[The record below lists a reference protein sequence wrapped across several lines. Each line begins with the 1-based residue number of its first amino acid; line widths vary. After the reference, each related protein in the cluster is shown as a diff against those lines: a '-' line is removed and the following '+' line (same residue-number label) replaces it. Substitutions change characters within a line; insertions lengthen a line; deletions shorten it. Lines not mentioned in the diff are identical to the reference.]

1 MNTPT
6 RLAGVLALAALVSS
20 AGRVAAQPQPVAD
33 PIPKKIEK
41 GDITVAVRD
50 FVRVPKTTDSAT
62 PRGTSGAYARVQY
75 LLPARDG
82 TGRLFIND
90 TRGVLYVTDAKGT
103 EPKVYL
109 DLRKQ
114 DVGFDDSHFPNEA
127 GLAGF
132 AFHPDFAKKGR
143 PGYRKFFTAYSAAT
157 DSGKATY
164 LDDDDAS
171 HQSVLREWTVED
183 PAAETFAGTS
193 REVFRIG
200 QFAFNHNIGTIAF
213 NPNAKEGSPDYGNL
227 YVCLGDGGA
236 ANDPKGY
243 GQGLAEPHGAIM
255 RIHPFPRMSTAQQYT
270 VPADNPFVGREG
282 VAPAIWA
289 YGFRHPQQF
298 SWDTGGDGKMLI
310 AEFGQGQVEEVN
322 LGVAGGNYGWQ
333 LREGTFATAFAVT
346 GDKRPEHVFP
356 RPDKDEA
363 EFLYPVAQYD
373 HDEGRG
379 ISGGF
384 VYRGSR
390 VPELQ
395 GKYVF
400 SELVRGR
407 LFYVDADTLAQG
419 KQAEIKELRL
429 TFGGQERDLIDVVG
443 YPNPYAPGT
452 KRADLRLGT
461 DDAGELYLL
470 TKGDGR
476 VRTLDAAKWRRAR
489 RPPHRS
495 DNHVGRHAAS
505 PQPRTSS
512 G

>member
-6 RLAGVLALAALVSS
+6 ALARATCVALALLMAPGAT
-20 AGRVAAQPQPVAD
+20 AQPKPVQD
-33 PIPKKIEK
+33 PIPEKIPQGE
-41 GDITVAVRD
+41 ITVAVRD
-50 FVRVPKTTDSAT
+50 FVRLPKTPDSAT
-62 PRGTSGAYARVQY
+62 PGGTSGAYARIQY

-82 TGRLFIND
+82 SGRLFIND
-90 TRGVLYVTDAKGT
+90 TRGVLYVTDAKGR
-103 EPKVYL
+103 EPKPYI

-132 AFHPDFAKKGR
+132 AFHPDFAKSGR
-143 PGYRKFFTAYSAAT
+143 PGYGKFYTAYSAAT
-157 DSGKATY
+157 DSGTCDY

-171 HQSVLREWTVED
+171 HQSVLREWTATD
-183 PAAETFAGTS
+183 PAADSFAGTS

-213 NPNAKEGSPDYGNL
+213 NPNAKDGSPDHGNL

-236 ANDPKGY
+236 ANDPREY
-243 GQGLAEPHGAIM
+243 GQGLAEPHGTVM
-255 RIHPFPRMSTAQQYT
+255 RINPLKPQGERRYAI
-270 VPADNPFVGREG
+270 PADNPFAKKDG
-282 VAPAIWA
+282 VAPEIWA

-333 LREGTFATAFAVT
+333 RREGTFATAAAV
-346 GDKRPEHVFP
+346 GADKRDEHVFP
-356 RPDKDEA
+356 KPETDDA
-363 EFLYPVAQYD
+363 AYLYPVAQYD

-384 VYRGSR
+384 VYRGTR
-390 VPELQ
+390 VPALR

-407 LFYVDADTLAQG
+407 LFYVDADSLAQG

-429 TFGGQERDLIDVVG
+429 TFGGEEKPLIDVVG

-452 KRADLRLGT
+452 QRADLRLGI

-470 TKGDGR
+470 TKGDGW
-476 VRTLDAAKWRRAR
+476 VRTLDA
-489 RPPHRS
+489 PE
-495 DNHVGRHAAS
+495 
-505 PQPRTSS
+505 
-512 G
+512 